1 MWHTAR
7 SRSIVDCNGRSPATL
22 AYLFVAL
29 GGLSGCAALDSEFGE
44 PLPLDEAASLD
55 TGIHY
60 SLILDRFG
68 PPAKMSRTGQGMVF
82 SYQYT
87 SLSERQYGLILP
99 GEIGKW
105 FKAVYAT
112 GSVYTEVMQFVF
124 DPNGRLYGAVA
135 DSRMLDGGG
144 GFSATLIFSVGS
156 LTDMEQYRRDA
167 ADAEIWGM
175 GLTHYPL
182 RVLNSRQS
190 LQTGDNGLELVGNPQ
205 SVGQETLELRDGHE
219 FGL

>member
-1 MWHTAR
+1 MQ
-7 SRSIVDCNGRSPATL
+7 
-22 AYLFVAL
+22 LFVSYA
-29 GGLSGCAALDSEFGE
+29 GLSGCAVLDSEFGE
-44 PLPLDEAASLD
+44 PLPLEKANDVDA
-55 TGIHY
+55 GIHY
-60 SLILDRFG
+60 SLILDSFG
-68 PPAKMSRTGQGMVF
+68 PPTHMSRTGDGMVF
-82 SYQYT
+82 SYEYI

-99 GEIGKW
+99 GEVGKW

-112 GSVYTEVMQFVF
+112 GSVYAEAMQFIF
-124 DPNGRLYGAVA
+124 DNNGRLDGAVA
-135 DSRMLDGGG
+135 DSRTLDGGG
-144 GFSATLIFSVGS
+144 GFSATLIFSIGS

-167 ADAEIWGM
+167 AEAEMWGM

-190 LQTGDNGLELVGNPQ
+190 LETGVNGLELVGNSQ